1 MTTKVVTIVIEED
14 GSIGF
19 ISDVRY
25 DSVDSYENGFS
36 IEVNGAIIDVIRKPT
51 EDQLLVYARNPK
63 LFPN

>member
-19 ISDVRY
+19 ISDVRD

-51 EDQLLVYARNPK
+51 EDRLLVYARNPK